1 MKKILA
7 AVLTLLTMVLFSA
20 CGPKDTGTPAPEQK
34 PAETAEKPAETP
46 TPENP
51 TPENPTPAPGT
62 HKILVA
68 YYSRPGDNYEV
79 GVIPKGNTAIMA
91 EMVAEKTGGT
101 LFEIKPVKEY
111 PAAYKECTDV
121 AKQEQAENARPEIAN
136 KVENFNEYDVI
147 FLGYPIWWSDF
158 PMIIYTFL
166 EQNDF
171 NGKTV
176 IPFCTSAGEYMTG
189 KEINIPQIAKGALIA
204 QGLGLKGKECQ
215 ENQAYVRE
223 QVNFWINGLGY

>member
-1 MKKILA
+1 MKKILLA
-7 AVLTLLTMVLFSA
+7 ALSIMMMLLFTA
-20 CGPKDTGTPAPEQK
+20 CGPQGKSEDNPAPEQK
-34 PAETAEKPAETP
+34 PEQTAEKT
-46 TPENP
+46 ENP
-51 TPENPTPAPGT
+51 TPENPPAQGA

-68 YYSRPGDNYEV
+68 YFSRTGDNYEV
-79 GVIPKGNTAIMA
+79 GNIEKGNTSIMA

-136 KVENFNEYDVI
+136 KIENLNEYDVI

-171 NGKTV
+171 NGKTI

-189 KEINIPQIAKGALIA
+189 KEINIPQIAKGAAIA
-204 QGLGLKGKECQ
+204 QGLGMKGKECQ
-215 ENQAYVRE
+215 ENPNYVRE

>member
-1 MKKILA
+1 LKKILA
-7 AVLTLLTMVLFSA
+7 AMLTLMTMILFSA
-20 CGPKDTGTPAPEQK
+20 CGNGGNTPPPE
-34 PAETAEKPAETP
+34 EKPAETSQATEP
-46 TPENP
+46 ATPENP
-51 TPENPTPAPGT
+51 APAPTPAPPPGT

-79 GVIPKGNTAIMA
+79 GVIQKGNTAIMA

-101 LFEIKPVKEY
+101 LFEIKPVKPY
-111 PAAYKECTDV
+111 PDSYKECTEV
-121 AKQEQAENARPEIAN
+121 AKKEQAENARPEIAN
-136 KVENFNEYDVI
+136 KVEDWQSYDVV

-176 IPFCTSAGEYMTG
+176 IPFCTSAGEYMSG
-189 KEINIPQIAKGALIA
+189 KEINIPQIAKGAMIA
-204 QGLGLKGKECQ
+204 QGLGIKGKHCQ
-215 ENQAYVRE
+215 DDQNYLRE
-223 QVNFWINGLGY
+223 QVNYWINGLGY

>member
-7 AVLTLLTMVLFSA
+7 AMLTLMTMILFSA
-20 CGPKDTGTPAPEQK
+20 CGNDGNTPPPEEK
-34 PAETAEKPAETP
+34 PAETAQTTETP

-51 TPENPTPAPGT
+51 APENPAPAPGT

-79 GVIPKGNTAIMA
+79 GVIQKGNTAIMA

-101 LFEIKPVKEY
+101 LFEIKPVKPY
-111 PAAYKECTDV
+111 PDSYKECTEV
-121 AKQEQAENARPEIAN
+121 AKKEQAENARPEIAN
-136 KVENFNEYDVI
+136 KVEDWQSYDVI

-176 IPFCTSAGEYMTG
+176 IPFCTSAGEYMSG
-189 KEINIPQIAKGALIA
+189 KEINIPQIAKGAMIA
-204 QGLGLKGKECQ
+204 QGLGIKGKHCQ
-215 ENQAYVRE
+215 DDQTYLRE
-223 QVNFWINGLGY
+223 QVNYWINGLGY

>member
-1 MKKILA
+1 
-7 AVLTLLTMVLFSA
+7 MVLFSA
-20 CGPKDTGTPAPEQK
+20 CGPTNTGDTNTPPPEGK

-46 TPENP
+46 TPE
-51 TPENPTPAPGT
+51 TAQPAPGT

-68 YYSRPGDNYEV
+68 YFSRPGDNYEV
-79 GVIPKGNTAIMA
+79 GVIEKGNTAIMA
-91 EMVAEKTGGT
+91 QMVAEKTGGT
-101 LFEIKPVKEY
+101 LFEIKTVKEY

-189 KEINIPQIAKGALIA
+189 KEINIPQIAKGAMIA